1 MIVAPVHEGSRP
13 EPRLGLMANWRQ
25 FALLVVVNGFVGG
38 MVGLERVVV
47 PLLAEREFGIASKS
61 VTLSFIASFGLMKAL
76 TNLFAGQLSDRWGR
90 KPLLIAGW
98 VVGLFVPLLVILA
111 PTWRWIVLANVLLG
125 VNQGLCWSMTV
136 VMKIDLTGP
145 ARRGLA
151 MSLNEVAG
159 YLAVAGAALLSGYLA
174 ASFTGRA
181 VPFLP
186 GIVFAVLGLLLSLF
200 GIKETHH
207 HARQEAGTAS
217 RENEP
222 SLSFA
227 RIVRRTSWQDRSLFA
242 TSQAGLVNNLNDSLA
257 WGMLPLFFATA
268 RLPLGQMAQLAAI
281 YPAVW
286 GMSQLA
292 TGPVSDWLGRK
303 WLIASGMA
311 LQGGMIMLIPLVT
324 GFWPWAGAL
333 SLLGLGT
340 AMVYPTLLA
349 AIGDVAHPNWRAS
362 AVGVYRLWR
371 DAGYIVGALIA
382 GKVADIAGM
391 PVAIQVVGLVTVLSG
406 AIVAGAM
413 RETLHRS

>member
-1 MIVAPVHEGSRP
+1 M
-13 EPRLGLMANWRQ
+13 
-25 FALLVVVNGFVGG
+25 
-38 MVGLERVVV
+38 
-47 PLLAEREFGIASKS
+47 
-61 VTLSFIASFGLMKAL
+61 
-76 TNLFAGQLSDRWGR
+76 
-90 KPLLIAGW
+90 
-98 VVGLFVPLLVILA
+98 
-111 PTWRWIVLANVLLG
+111 
-125 VNQGLCWSMTV
+125 
-136 VMKIDLTGP
+136 
-145 ARRGLA
+145 
-151 MSLNEVAG
+151 
-159 YLAVAGAALLSGYLA
+159 
-174 ASFTGRA
+174 
-181 VPFLP
+181 PFLP
-186 GIVFAVLGLLLSLF
+186 GVGFAVLGLLLSLF
-200 GIKETHH
+200 GINETHY
-207 HARQEAGTAS
+207 HARHEAGTAS
-217 RENEP
+217 REDEP
-222 SLSFA
+222 ALSFA

-340 AMVYPTLLA
+340 AMVYHTLLA